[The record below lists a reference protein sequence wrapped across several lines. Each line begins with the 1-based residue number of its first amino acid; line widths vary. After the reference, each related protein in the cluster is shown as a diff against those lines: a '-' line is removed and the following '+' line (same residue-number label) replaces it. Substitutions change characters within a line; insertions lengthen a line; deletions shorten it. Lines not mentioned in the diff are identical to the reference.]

1 MICKRFIELLPK
13 FEWFIKRWFGQ
24 ETVDYL
30 VSLANENK
38 EEELS
43 GKLND
48 IWFELPDDI
57 FNIRE
62 NPEGWN
68 EFLSLIEE

>member
-1 MICKRFIELLPK
+1 MCQRFLELLPK
-13 FEWFIKRWFGQ
+13 FQWFIERWFGQ
-24 ETVDYL
+24 KTVDYL
-30 VSLANENK
+30 KQLANDGK

-43 GKLND
+43 NKLND

>member
-1 MICKRFIELLPK
+1 MCQRFLELLPK
-13 FEWFIKRWFGQ
+13 FQWFIERWFGQ
-24 ETVDYL
+24 KTVDYL
-30 VSLANENK
+30 KQLANDSK
-38 EEELS
+38 EVELS
-43 GKLND
+43 NKLND

>member
-1 MICKRFIELLPK
+1 MCQRFLELLPK
-13 FEWFIKRWFGQ
+13 FQWFIKRWFGQ
-24 ETVDYL
+24 KTVDYL
-30 VSLANENK
+30 KQLANDGK

-43 GKLND
+43 NKLNG

>member
-1 MICKRFIELLPK
+1 MCQRFLELLPK
-13 FEWFIKRWFGQ
+13 FQWFIERWFGQ
-24 ETVDYL
+24 KTVDYL
-30 VSLANENK
+30 KQLANDGK

-43 GKLND
+43 NKLNG

>member
-1 MICKRFIELLPK
+1 MCQRFLELLPK
-13 FEWFIKRWFGQ
+13 FQWFIERWFGQ
-24 ETVDYL
+24 KTVDYL
-30 VSLANENK
+30 KQLANDNNEL
-38 EEELS
+38 ELS
-43 GKLND
+43 NKLND
-48 IWFELPDDI
+48 IWFELPDDL

>member
-1 MICKRFIELLPK
+1 MCQRFLELLPK
-13 FEWFIKRWFGQ
+13 FQWFIKRWFGQ

-30 VSLANENK
+30 KQLANDGK
-38 EEELS
+38 EAELS

-62 NPEGWN
+62 NPDGWN

>member
-1 MICKRFIELLPK
+1 MCQRFLELLPK

-24 ETVDYL
+24 KTVDYL
-30 VSLANENK
+30 KQLANDGK

-43 GKLND
+43 NKLND
-48 IWFELPDDI
+48 IWFELPDDV

>member
-1 MICKRFIELLPK
+1 MCQRFLELLPK
-13 FEWFIKRWFGQ
+13 FEWFIRRWFGQ
-24 ETVDYL
+24 KTVDYL
-30 VSLANENK
+30 KQLANDGK
-38 EEELS
+38 EAELS
-43 GKLND
+43 NKLND

>member
-1 MICKRFIELLPK
+1 MCQRFLELLPK
-13 FEWFIKRWFGQ
+13 FRWFIQIWFGQ
-24 ETVDYL
+24 KTVDYL
-30 VSLANENK
+30 KQLANDDK
-38 EEELS
+38 EVELS
-43 GKLND
+43 DKLNA

>member
-1 MICKRFIELLPK
+1 MCQKFLELLPK
-13 FEWFIKRWFGQ
+13 FQWFIERWFGQ
-24 ETVDYL
+24 KTVEYL
-30 VSLANENK
+30 KQLANDNK
-38 EEELS
+38 EAELS
-43 GKLND
+43 NRLNG

>member
-1 MICKRFIELLPK
+1 MCQRFLELLPK
-13 FEWFIKRWFGQ
+13 FQWFIERWFGQ
-24 ETVDYL
+24 KTVEYL
-30 VSLANENK
+30 KELANDNK
-38 EEELS
+38 EVELS
-43 GKLND
+43 DRLNA